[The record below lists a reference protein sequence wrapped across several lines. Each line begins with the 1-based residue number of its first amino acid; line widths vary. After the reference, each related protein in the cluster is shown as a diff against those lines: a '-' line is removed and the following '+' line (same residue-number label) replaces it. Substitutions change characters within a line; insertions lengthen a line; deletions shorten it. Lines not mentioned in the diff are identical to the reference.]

1 MQTYPDDQ
9 AIRDALDVI
18 EHMAETSPQ
27 ALSLL
32 ITSALNE
39 LRGAV
44 DDGLAAPSLLR
55 ELADHATELAKM
67 IPFTPRQ

>member
-1 MQTYPDDQ
+1 MDLDDQ
-9 AIRDALDVI
+9 AIRDALDLI

-27 ALSLL
+27 ALGLL

-44 DDGLAAPSLLR
+44 DEGHADPSLLR
-55 ELADHATELAKM
+55 DLADHATELAKM
-67 IPFTPRQ
+67 IPYTLRQ